1 MAFNDNS
8 KNLKFTKSSIVNPK
22 SFIRISKVWCQM
34 RHFCGLFVLFFFNKV
49 ILCISVE
56 NLTEVISYAVE
67 VDIIEQK
74 TTTIIGKIYKIFYEI
89 IPTFTKFY

>member
-49 ILCISVE
+49 IFFMYFRRKFDGGDQLCCRGGHYR
-56 NLTEVISYAVE
+56 TE
-67 VDIIEQK
+67 DNHHHR
-74 TTTIIGKIYKIFYEI
+74 
-89 IPTFTKFY
+89 